1 MKDIF
6 GSALVQALSGIRRK
20 FIGGYRSRHWR
31 THKVATSFPGARHEG
46 EQRRRIAQ
54 QIRALMK
61 ADGTWADY
69 LASGKTYSDLRA
81 ADLEQLRI
89 IRAMCEA

>member
-1 MKDIF
+1 MQDIF

-31 THKVATSFPGARHEG
+31 THHLSTSFEGAPALG

-54 QIRALMK
+54 EIRAIMK
-61 ADGTWADY
+61 ADGSWPDY
-69 LASGKTYSDLRA
+69 LASGKTYSDLRSA
-81 ADLEQLRI
+81 SLEDLRI
-89 IRAMCEA
+89 IRAMAQG